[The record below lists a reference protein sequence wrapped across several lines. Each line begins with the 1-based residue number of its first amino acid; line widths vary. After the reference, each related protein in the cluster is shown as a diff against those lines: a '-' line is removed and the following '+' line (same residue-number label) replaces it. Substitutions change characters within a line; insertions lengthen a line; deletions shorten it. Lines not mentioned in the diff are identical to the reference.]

1 MFIQIAPKAKV
12 YVTDQDVQF
21 IRQHTTESFRAK
33 QLSPEDAD
41 RAKRLADKAVFVRK
55 KLDDDTQYALNRKIR
70 FVANDRKN
78 KSELVKQIEAY
89 GLKNKLQDLARKEEA
104 RRPFRHLP
112 KQFSKGILIGNI
124 AIVPKKH
131 TGTRYVYVLA
141 DMMEAKILHEDINLK
156 QTAILVAHYL
166 ADDKNIPNNI
176 LELDT
181 KHASQLF
188 DIQNAKRMIREAQKE
203 KDELMEDV
211 YWDRLDVANRL
222 ADDCKTKIQHIFNDT
237 FGA

>member
-1 MFIQIAPKAKV
+1 M
-12 YVTDQDVQF
+12 TG
-21 IRQHTTESFRAK
+21 
-33 QLSPEDAD
+33 
-41 RAKRLADKAVFVRK
+41 
-55 KLDDDTQYALNRKIR
+55 
-70 FVANDRKN
+70 KN

-89 GLKNKLQDLARKEEA
+89 GLKRKLADLAHKEQA

-112 KQFSKGILIGNI
+112 KQFAKGILIGNI

-131 TGTRYVYVLA
+131 TGTRYVYVIA
-141 DMMEAKILHEDINLK
+141 DMMEATVLHDDINLK

-176 LELDT
+176 LDQDA

-188 DIQNAKRMIREAQKE
+188 DIQSAKRMIKEAQKN
-203 KDELMEDV
+203 KDEQMEDV

-222 ADDCKTKIQHIFNDT
+222 ADECKNHIQQIFSDT
-237 FGA
+237 FGT

>member
-1 MFIQIAPKAKV
+1 M
-12 YVTDQDVQF
+12 TG
-21 IRQHTTESFRAK
+21 
-33 QLSPEDAD
+33 
-41 RAKRLADKAVFVRK
+41 
-55 KLDDDTQYALNRKIR
+55 
-70 FVANDRKN
+70 KN

-131 TGTRYVYVLA
+131 TGTRYVYVIA
-141 DMMEAKILHEDINLK
+141 DMMEARVLHEDINLK

-166 ADDKNIPNNI
+166 ADHKNIPSNI

-222 ADDCKTKIQHIFNDT
+222 ADECKSKIQHIFNDT

>member
-1 MFIQIAPKAKV
+1 M
-12 YVTDQDVQF
+12 TG
-21 IRQHTTESFRAK
+21 
-33 QLSPEDAD
+33 
-41 RAKRLADKAVFVRK
+41 
-55 KLDDDTQYALNRKIR
+55 
-70 FVANDRKN
+70 KN

-89 GLKNKLQDLARKEEA
+89 GLKSKLADLAHKEQA

-131 TGTRYVYVLA
+131 TGTRYVYVIA
-141 DMMEAKILHEDINLK
+141 DMLEAKVLHEDINLK

-166 ADDKNIPNNI
+166 ADGRHIPNNI
-176 LELDT
+176 LELDA

-188 DIQNAKRMIREAQKE
+188 DIQNAKRMIKEAQKS
-203 KDELMEDV
+203 KDEQMEDV
-211 YWDRLDVANRL
+211 YWDRLDAANRL
-222 ADDCKTKIQHIFNDT
+222 ADECKGNIQQIFSDT

>member
-1 MFIQIAPKAKV
+1 MNKN
-12 YVTDQDVQF
+12 
-21 IRQHTTESFRAK
+21 
-33 QLSPEDAD
+33 QL
-41 RAKRLADKAVFVRK
+41 VR
-55 KLDDDTQYALNRKIR
+55 
-70 FVANDRKN
+70 
-78 KSELVKQIEAY
+78 QIEAY
-89 GLKNKLQDLARKEEA
+89 GLKGKLADLAQREQA
-104 RRPFRHLP
+104 RRPFQHLP

-131 TGTRYVYVLA
+131 TGTRYVYVIA

-166 ADDKNIPNNI
+166 ADGKNVPYNI
-176 LELDT
+176 LDVDT

-188 DIQNAKRMIREAQKE
+188 DIQSAKRMIREAQKN
-203 KDELMEDV
+203 KDEQMEDV

-222 ADDCKTKIQHIFNDT
+222 ADECKANIQQIFNDT

>member
-1 MFIQIAPKAKV
+1 M
-12 YVTDQDVQF
+12 TG
-21 IRQHTTESFRAK
+21 
-33 QLSPEDAD
+33 
-41 RAKRLADKAVFVRK
+41 
-55 KLDDDTQYALNRKIR
+55 
-70 FVANDRKN
+70 KN

-89 GLKNKLQDLARKEEA
+89 GLKNKLEDLARKEEA

-131 TGTRYVYVLA
+131 TGTRYVYVIA
-141 DMMEAKILHEDINLK
+141 DMMEAQVLHEDINLK

-166 ADDKNIPNNI
+166 ADGKSIPNNI

-222 ADDCKTKIQHIFNDT
+222 ADECKSKIQHIFNDT

>member
-1 MFIQIAPKAKV
+1 M
-12 YVTDQDVQF
+12 TG
-21 IRQHTTESFRAK
+21 
-33 QLSPEDAD
+33 
-41 RAKRLADKAVFVRK
+41 
-55 KLDDDTQYALNRKIR
+55 
-70 FVANDRKN
+70 KN

-89 GLKNKLQDLARKEEA
+89 GLKSKLADLAHKEQA

-131 TGTRYVYVLA
+131 TGTRYVYVIA
-141 DMMEAKILHEDINLK
+141 DMMEATVLHDDINLK

-166 ADDKNIPNNI
+166 ADGKNIPNNI
-176 LELDT
+176 LDLDS

-188 DIQNAKRMIREAQKE
+188 DIQSAKRMIKEAQKS
-203 KDELMEDV
+203 KDELTEDV

-222 ADDCKTKIQHIFNDT
+222 ADDCKTNIQQIFSDT

>member
-1 MFIQIAPKAKV
+1 M
-12 YVTDQDVQF
+12 TG
-21 IRQHTTESFRAK
+21 
-33 QLSPEDAD
+33 
-41 RAKRLADKAVFVRK
+41 
-55 KLDDDTQYALNRKIR
+55 
-70 FVANDRKN
+70 KN

-131 TGTRYVYVLA
+131 TGTRYVYVIA
-141 DMMEAKILHEDINLK
+141 DMMEAKLLHEDINLK

-166 ADDKNIPNNI
+166 ADGKNIPGNI

-222 ADDCKTKIQHIFNDT
+222 ADECKGKIQHIFNDT